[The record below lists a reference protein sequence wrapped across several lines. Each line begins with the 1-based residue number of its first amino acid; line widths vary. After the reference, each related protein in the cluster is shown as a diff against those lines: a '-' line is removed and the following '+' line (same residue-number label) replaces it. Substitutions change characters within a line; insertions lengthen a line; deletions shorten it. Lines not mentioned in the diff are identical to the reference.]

1 MEKVLTKKGNKVL
14 VVSQYFWPENFRVNE
29 LVLELKKKGFDVE
42 VLTSTPNYPSGKV
55 FPDYLENPSKYKDY
69 SGINVHRVSQF
80 ARGNNFVS
88 LALNYFSFVISAC
101 FYCLFRLRNSNFDLI
116 FGVQLSPIFSM
127 LPAILCK
134 QIMNAPL
141 HLWVLDIWPDSL
153 EGGGV
158 TSKVIISPL
167 RNLCA
172 WIYSSAHTIFI
183 SSKGFE
189 VMLNQMGVVEPEF
202 VYFPQWIESD
212 YQSEASLG
220 TTEDI
225 EVRDLVSEWKDKVI
239 FTFTGNIGDAQ
250 DFPSVL
256 EGVKK
261 SAYLKEFVI
270 LVVGDGRYKTELI
283 KSIKVQGL
291 ENKVICLGQYPA
303 RYMPFFYHY
312 SQYLLVSLKDLPVYG
327 YTLPGKVQS
336 YMSSGRPVIG
346 MINGEARQVIDEA
359 GCGFTVASGDH
370 IGFGAMLDYC
380 IKLDSDE
387 RGRIG
392 SLGRS
397 YANKNFRLE
406 SLIDKVISH
415 L

>member
-1 MEKVLTKKGNKVL
+1 MEEVLTKKCKKVL

-29 LVLELKKKGFDVE
+29 LVSELKKRGFDVE

-55 FPDYLENPSKYKDY
+55 FADYVENPSKYTDY
-69 SGINVHRVSQF
+69 SGINVHRVPQF
-80 ARGNNFVS
+80 ARGNNLVS
-88 LALNYFSFVISAC
+88 LALNYLSFVISAC

-127 LPAILCK
+127 FPAILCK
-134 QIMNAPL
+134 KIFNVPL
-141 HLWVLDIWPDSL
+141 YLWVLDIWPDSL

-158 TSKVIISPL
+158 KSRVIISPL
-167 RNLCA
+167 RNLCTR
-172 WIYSSAHTIFI
+172 IYSSAHTLFL
-183 SSKGFE
+183 SSRGFE
-189 VMLNQMGVVEPEF
+189 GKLNQMGVVEPEF

-212 YQSEASLG
+212 YQGEASLG
-220 TTEDI
+220 TTEDV
-225 EVRDLVSEWKDKVI
+225 EVRDLVSEWRDKVI

-261 SAYLKEFVI
+261 SAYSKEFVI

-283 KSIKVQGL
+283 KSIQAQGL
-291 ENKVICLGQYPA
+291 ENTVICLGQYPA

-312 SQYLLVSLKDLPVYG
+312 SQYLLVSLRDLPVFG

-336 YMSSGRPVIG
+336 YMSSGRPIIG

-359 GCGFTVASGDH
+359 GCGYTVASGDH
-370 IGFGAMLDYC
+370 IGFGAMIDYC
-380 IKLDSDE
+380 TKLDCNE

-397 YANKNFRLE
+397 YAYKNFRLE
-406 SLIDKVISH
+406 SLIDKVVSYF
-415 L
+415 